1 MVCDPRTAFSV
12 FIVRTVKGLGPVKGG
27 GALEDER
34 IIALF
39 FSRDEAALTEVSR
52 KYGNYLRT
60 ISFGILR
67 SKTAAE
73 ECVNDALLRAWQTI
87 PPMNPERLSA
97 YLGKLTRS
105 IALNMF
111 EAQRAKKRGGGETEA
126 ALEELAGCIP
136 AKTGDIA
143 ESLAL
148 RDALNAFLSG
158 LDEQSRFIFLQRY
171 WYFRTV
177 AEIAAELGAG
187 QSKVKSSLFRTRNK
201 LRSYLE
207 EEGLFI

>member
-1 MVCDPRTAFSV
+1 M
-12 FIVRTVKGLGPVKGG
+12 
-27 GALEDER
+27 EDER
-34 IIALF
+34 IITLF
-39 FSRDEAALTEVSR
+39 FSRDEAALTEVSL

-73 ECVNDALLRAWQTI
+73 ECVNDALLRAWQAI
-87 PPMNPERLSA
+87 PPMKPERLSA

-111 EAQRAKKRGGGETEA
+111 AAQRAKKRGGGETEA
-126 ALEELAGCIP
+126 ALSELAGCIP

-187 QSKVKSSLFRTRNK
+187 QSKVKSSLFRARNK